1 MEISVLIVDDDHDFG
16 RAAAELLADRGYRVL
31 GQATTAAEALARCDQ
46 LDPDAVLLDVGLPD
60 GDGVTLA
67 QKLNARPHRPRIL
80 LTSSDRKAVSPERVR
95 QCGASGFIP
104 KAHLVRC
111 DLDRGQRYARNEY
124 RARAQ
129 VRAGQAQGS
138 FKCRDPVL
146 EPHQAAAT

>member
-111 DLDRGQRYARNEY
+111 DLDRFLR
-124 RARAQ
+124 
-129 VRAGQAQGS
+129 
-138 FKCRDPVL
+138 
-146 EPHQAAAT
+146 